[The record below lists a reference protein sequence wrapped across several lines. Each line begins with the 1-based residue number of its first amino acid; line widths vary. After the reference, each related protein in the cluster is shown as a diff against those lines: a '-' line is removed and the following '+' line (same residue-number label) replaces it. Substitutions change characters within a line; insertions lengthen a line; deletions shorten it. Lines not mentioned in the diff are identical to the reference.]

1 MDIRSSSLSL
11 SLAHPTPT
19 TTPSLCW
26 RRLAQVYHQPLPVDG
41 LLPFPPSSVRLAEKA
56 SQEEIS
62 KPITRGASTSAA
74 GAPQSECW
82 WEQPGLHNNRPG
94 GVCQQRAASPK
105 PDLLL
110 ILRYD
115 KFQWYSKMFPQVFF
129 LGRECCAN
137 EPRSS
142 THYETHL
149 K

>member
-1 MDIRSSSLSL
+1 MIYWGRKLEQPSNKTNNSVAVAKEIRRRACRSKSDSHPFPTLPCLWTYVPHRSLSL
-11 SLAHPTPT
+11 SPIPPTPPPT

-26 RRLAQVYHQPLPVDG
+26 RRLTQVYHQQLPVDG

-94 GVCQQRAASPK
+94 GVC
-105 PDLLL
+105 
-110 ILRYD
+110 
-115 KFQWYSKMFPQVFF
+115 
-129 LGRECCAN
+129 
-137 EPRSS
+137 
-142 THYETHL
+142 
-149 K
+149 